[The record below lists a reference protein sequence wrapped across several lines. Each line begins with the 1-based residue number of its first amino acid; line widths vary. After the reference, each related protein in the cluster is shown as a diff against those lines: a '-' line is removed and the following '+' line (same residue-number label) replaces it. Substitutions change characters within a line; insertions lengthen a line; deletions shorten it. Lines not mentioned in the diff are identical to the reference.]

1 MQMFRNRKT
10 RSLAYQVAFL
20 VILALVV
27 FGAVHEASRKLA
39 AQGMTSGFDFLYK
52 STGFRIGFSLVP
64 FDPFESYLQMLWV
77 GIANTIF
84 LGILSIIL
92 ANIVGL
98 IIASFRISS
107 NGVLNDIGTLYIE
120 TFRNVPLILQ
130 ALFWYAA
137 LTHLPPTKQAYSLF
151 DAIFL
156 SARGMFVPSLNVGGQ
171 WFAAVALA
179 LLLGLS
185 VLAWFSMSRRFRRV
199 KNRGTLQFVIAGLTL
214 AAMVGILAYAREP
227 GSDIFSVPEL
237 RGLNFRGG
245 ITIPPELSA
254 LAIAT
259 AIYGGAYIAEVIRAG
274 FQSVGKGQ
282 VEAARALG
290 LSSWHVFS
298 RVHLPLAVRAVLP
311 TLINQYVWLFKATT
325 LGIVVGFADFF
336 SVISVSI
343 NQSGQTLELIA
354 ILMAGFLIMNN
365 TLSFVLNRVNKAI
378 ALKGTQLRT

>member
-1 MQMFRNRKT
+1 MQIFRNRKT
-10 RSLAYQVAFL
+10 RNTVLQVAFL
-20 VILALVV
+20 AFVALVI
-27 FGAVHEASRKLA
+27 FGAVHEASTKLA
-39 AQGMTSGFDFLYK
+39 AQGMTSGFDFLQK
-52 STGFRIGFSLVP
+52 TTGFRIGFSLVP
-64 FDPFESYLQMLWV
+64 FDPFENYLKMIWV
-77 GIANTIF
+77 GVLNTIF

-98 IIASFRISS
+98 IIAVFRISS

-120 TFRNVPLILQ
+120 AFRNVPLILQ
-130 ALFWYAA
+130 ALFWYAT
-137 LTHLPPTKQAYSLF
+137 LTHLPPPKQAYSLF
-151 DAIFL
+151 DSIYL
-156 SARGMFVPSLNVGGQ
+156 STRGVFVPSLNVEGQ
-171 WFAAVALA
+171 WFAAVALVMII
-179 LLLGLS
+179 GLS
-185 VLAWFSMSRRFRRV
+185 VLAWFSLTRRYQRV
-199 KNRGTLQFVIAGLTL
+199 KHRRALQIGLLALTL
-214 AAMVGILAYAREP
+214 AIMVGLLLYAREP
-227 GSDIFSVPEL
+227 GSPLISVPEL
-237 RGLNFRGG
+237 KGLNFRGG

-274 FQSVGKGQ
+274 FLSVGKGQ

-290 LSSWHVFS
+290 LSPWHVFS
-298 RVHLPLAVRAVLP
+298 RVHLPLAIRAVLP

>member
-1 MQMFRNRKT
+1 MQIFRNRKT
-10 RSLAYQVAFL
+10 RNVVYQVAFL
-20 VILALVV
+20 ALFALVI
-27 FGAVHEASRKLA
+27 FGAVNEATRKLA

-52 STGFRIGFSLVP
+52 STGFRIGFSLIP
-64 FDPFESYLQMLWV
+64 FDPFDSYLQMLWV
-77 GIANTIF
+77 GILNTIF

-98 IIASFRISS
+98 IIAVMRISR

-137 LTHLPPTKQAYSLF
+137 LTHLPPPRGAYSFF
-151 DAIFL
+151 DAIYL
-156 SARGMFVPSLNVGGQ
+156 SARGVFVPSLNVGGH
-171 WFAAVALA
+171 WFAAVALV
-179 LLLGLS
+179 LIIGLS
-185 VLAWFSMSRRFRRV
+185 VLAWFSMSRRFKRV
-199 KNRGTLQFVIAGLTL
+199 KSRRMVQIVIVGVTFGVMA
-214 AAMVGILAYAREP
+214 GILIYAREP
-227 GSDIFSVPEL
+227 GSDIFSVPAL
-237 RGLNFRGG
+237 RGLNFTGG
-245 ITIPPELSA
+245 VTIPPELSA

-274 FQSVGKGQ
+274 FMSVGKGQ

-290 LSSWHVFS
+290 LSPWHVFS
-298 RVHLPLAVRAVLP
+298 RVHLPLAIRAVLP

-343 NQSGQTLELIA
+343 NQSGQTLELVA

>member
-1 MQMFRNRKT
+1 MQIFRNRKT
-10 RSLAYQVAFL
+10 RNAVYQVAFL
-20 VILALVV
+20 VFFALII
-27 FGAVHEASRKLA
+27 FGAVHEATSKLA
-39 AQGMTSGFDFLYK
+39 AQGMTSGFDFLQK
-52 STGFRIGFSLVP
+52 STGFRIGFSLIP
-64 FDPFESYLQMLWV
+64 FDPFDSYLQMLWV
-77 GIANTIF
+77 GILNTIF

-92 ANIVGL
+92 ANIFGL
-98 IIASFRISS
+98 IIAVFRISS

-120 TFRNVPLILQ
+120 AFRNVPLILQ

-137 LTHLPPTKQAYSLF
+137 LTHLPPPKLAYSFF
-151 DAIFL
+151 DSIFL
-156 SARGMFVPSLNVGGQ
+156 SARGVFVPSLNVGGQ

-179 LLLGLS
+179 LILGLS
-185 VLAWFSMSRRFRRV
+185 VLAWFSISRRFRRV
-199 KNRGTLQFVIAGLTL
+199 KNRGAIQIGITGLTF
-214 AAMVGILAYAREP
+214 AAMVAILAYAREP
-227 GSDIFSVPEL
+227 GSDIFSVPAL

-274 FQSVGKGQ
+274 FLSVGKGQ

-290 LSSWHVFS
+290 LSPWHVFS
-298 RVHLPLAVRAVLP
+298 RIHLPLAIRAVLP

-354 ILMAGFLIMNN
+354 ILMVGFLVMNN
-365 TLSFVLNRVNKAI
+365 ALSFILNRVNKAI

>member
-1 MQMFRNRKT
+1 MQILRNRKT
-10 RSLAYQVAFL
+10 RNVIYQVAFL
-20 VILALVV
+20 VILVLAIT
-27 FGAVHEASRKLA
+27 GAVHEATTKMA
-39 AQGMTSGFDFLYK
+39 AQGMTGGFDFLYK
-52 STGFRIGFSLVP
+52 STGFRIGFSLIP
-64 FDPFESYLQMLWV
+64 FDPFSSYARMIWV
-77 GIANTIF
+77 GIVNTIF
-84 LGILSIIL
+84 LGLLSIVL

-98 IIASFRISS
+98 VIAIFRISS

-120 TFRNVPLILQ
+120 AFRNVPLILQ

-137 LTHLPPTKQAYSLF
+137 LTHFPPPKQAYALF
-151 DAIFL
+151 DSIFL
-156 SARGMFVPSLNVGGQ
+156 SARGVFIPSLNVEGK
-171 WFAAVALA
+171 WFAAVALVLFA
-179 LLLGLS
+179 GLA
-185 VLAWFSMSRRFRRV
+185 VLAWFSMTRRFRRTRS
-199 KNRGTLQFVIAGLTL
+199 RGKVQGVIAGTTL
-214 AAMVGILAYAREP
+214 AAMAAILVYAREP
-227 GSDIFSVPEL
+227 GSALISVPSL
-237 RGLNFRGG
+237 QGLNFRGG
-245 ITIPPELSA
+245 ITVPPEMAA

-274 FQSVGKGQ
+274 FISVGKGQ

-290 LSSWHVFS
+290 LSPWHVFS
-298 RVHLPLAVRAVLP
+298 RVHLPLAIRAVLP

>member
-1 MQMFRNRKT
+1 MQFFRNRKT
-10 RSLAYQVAFL
+10 RNVLYQVAFL
-20 VILALVV
+20 VVV
-27 FGAVHEASRKLA
+27 VAVVLTATHEASTKMA
-39 AQGMTSGFDFLYK
+39 AQGMTAGFDFLHK
-52 STGFRIGFSLVP
+52 STGFRIGFSLMP
-64 FDPFESYLQMLWV
+64 FDPFDSYLQMIWV
-77 GIANTIF
+77 GILNTIF
-84 LGILSIIL
+84 LGLLSIIL

-98 IIASFRISS
+98 VIAVFRISS
-107 NGVLNDIGTLYIE
+107 NGILNDIGTLYIE

-137 LTHLPPTKQAYSLF
+137 LTHLPPPKFAYSLF
-151 DAIFL
+151 DSVYL
-156 SARGMFVPSLNVGGQ
+156 SARGIFVPSLNVEGK
-171 WFAAVALA
+171 WFAAVALVM
-179 LLLGLS
+179 LVGLA
-185 VLAWFSMSRRFRRV
+185 VLAWFSASRRFRRV
-199 KNRGTLQFVIAGLTL
+199 ENRGAIKLSILGVTVAVM
-214 AAMVGILAYAREP
+214 AALLAYARVP
-227 GSDIFSVPEL
+227 GTTILSFPSL
-237 RGLNFRGG
+237 QGLNFRGG
-245 ITIPPELSA
+245 VTVPPELAA

-259 AIYGGAYIAEVIRAG
+259 AIYGGTYIAEVIRAG

-290 LSSWHVFS
+290 LSPWHVFS
-298 RVHLPLAVRAVLP
+298 RVHLPLAIRAVLP

-365 TLSFVLNRVNKAI
+365 TLSFVLNRINKAI

>member
-1 MQMFRNRKT
+1 MQILRNRKT
-10 RSLAYQVAFL
+10 RNVIYQVAFL
-20 VILALVV
+20 VILVLAIT
-27 FGAVHEASRKLA
+27 GAVHEATAKMA
-39 AQGMTSGFDFLYK
+39 AQGMTGGFDFLYK
-52 STGFRIGFSLVP
+52 STGFRIGFSLIP
-64 FDPFESYLQMLWV
+64 FDPFSSYARMIWV
-77 GIANTIF
+77 GIVNTIF
-84 LGILSIIL
+84 LGLLSIVL

-98 IIASFRISS
+98 VIAIFRISS

-120 TFRNVPLILQ
+120 AFRNVPLILQ

-137 LTHLPPTKQAYSLF
+137 LTHFPPPKQAYALF
-151 DAIFL
+151 DSVFL
-156 SARGMFVPSLNVGGQ
+156 SARGVFIPSLNVEGK
-171 WFAAVALA
+171 WFAAVALVLVA
-179 LLLGLS
+179 GLTC
-185 VLAWFSMSRRFRRV
+185 LAWFSMTRRFRRIRS
-199 KNRGTLQFVIAGLTL
+199 RGKVQSIIAATTL
-214 AAMVGILAYAREP
+214 AAMTAILVYAREP
-227 GSDIFSVPEL
+227 GSALISIPSL
-237 RGLNFRGG
+237 QGLNFRGG
-245 ITIPPELSA
+245 ITVPPEMAA

-259 AIYGGAYIAEVIRAG
+259 AIYGGTYIAEVIRAG
-274 FQSVGKGQ
+274 FISVGKGQ

-290 LSSWHVFS
+290 LSPWHVFS
-298 RVHLPLAVRAVLP
+298 RVHLPLAIRAVLP

>member
-1 MQMFRNRKT
+1 MKILRNRKT
-10 RSLAYQVAFL
+10 RSVVYQVAFL
-20 VILALVV
+20 VIFALVIV
-27 FGAVHEASRKLA
+27 GAVHETTTKLA
-39 AQGMTSGFDFLYK
+39 AQGMTSGFDFLQK
-52 STGFRIGFSLVP
+52 STGFRIGFSLIP
-64 FDPFESYLQMLWV
+64 FDPFNSYLHMLWV
-77 GIANTIF
+77 GVLNTIF

-98 IIASFRISS
+98 IIAVFRISA

-137 LTHLPPTKQAYSLF
+137 LTHLPPPKQAYSFF
-151 DAIFL
+151 DSVFL
-156 SARGMFVPSLNVGGQ
+156 SARGVFVPSLNVEGQ
-171 WFAAVALA
+171 WFAAVALV
-179 LLLGLS
+179 LILGLS
-185 VLAWFSMSRRFRRV
+185 VLAWFSMSRLFQRA
-199 KNRGTLQFVIAGLTL
+199 KNRGPIQIGIAGLTL
-214 AAMVGILAYAREP
+214 AAMVSILVYAREP
-227 GSDIFSVPEL
+227 GSDIFSVPAL

-274 FQSVGKGQ
+274 FLSVGKGQ

-290 LSSWHVFS
+290 LSPWHVFS
-298 RVHLPLAVRAVLP
+298 RVHLPLAIRAVLP

-354 ILMAGFLIMNN
+354 ILMAGFPIMNN
-365 TLSFVLNRVNKAI
+365 ALSFVLNRVNKAI